1 MNVEV
6 QLDDDIELDD
16 DVTLVTEDVGV
27 GGYHLPV
34 SKKSKANG
42 EFTRSTLFGTFSIL
56 ACLLFTAVIVLQV
69 MEIAHLSGA
78 YTESESIWP
87 LK

>member
-16 DVTLVTEDVGV
+16 DVTLVTGDVGV
-27 GGYHLPV
+27 GGYHPPV
-34 SKKSKANG
+34 SKKSNANG
-42 EFTRSTLFGTFSIL
+42 EFTRSTLFATFSIL

-69 MEIAHLSGA
+69 AEMAHLSGA
-78 YTESESIWP
+78 YPESESIWP